1 MSEATKQTKP
11 AFKDISQVLHFIQ
24 INLKAPKNQVNT
36 FGKYKYRSCEDIVE
50 AVKAVLP
57 EGATLRLSDE
67 VVVIGDR
74 YYVKATASLCFAGA
88 CESVTAYARET
99 HEKKGM
105 DDAQLT
111 GSTSSY
117 ARKYALNGLLLI
129 DDTKDA
135 DTQDNRTE
143 EKKPEAKPEP
153 KAAKVAKPEKTPQ
166 VIKIEGWR
174 DQIKACETYEE
185 ILELSRRIIPDAKD
199 LSLEQLN
206 YVNDLINK
214 KQDALK

>member
-1 MSEATKQTKP
+1 MTTQEKQAKQV
-11 AFKDISQVLHFIQ
+11 FKDISQVLHFIQ
-24 INLKAPKNQVNT
+24 INLKAPKNQVNS

-50 AVKAVLP
+50 GVKAVLP

-67 VVVIGDR
+67 VVLIGDR

-135 DTQDNRTE
+135 DSQDNKTE
-143 EKKPEAKPEP
+143 EKKPEAKTES
-153 KAAKVAKPEKTPQ
+153 KAAKPAKKEKTPQ
-166 VIKIEGWR
+166 VIRIEGWR
-174 DQIKACETYEE
+174 DQIKACQSYEE
-185 ILELSRRIIPDAKD
+185 VLEVARKIGAETKD
-199 LSLEQLN
+199 LSLDQLN

-214 KQDALK
+214 KQDSLK